1 MISREKLAPILA
13 SYKGKFLSIWKN
25 EKYKWENVKYFQ
37 DRWNLD
43 AENFGTMFEQAT
55 AKTANLLASGYAY
68 PRAMIINFAKADD
81 EGTRA
86 MFRDLADESQD
97 LAVRV
102 EAFQA
107 AAEAMRA
114 KYDDGTWRNH
124 YQNTNAIST
133 YLWLMFP
140 EKYYIYKYG
149 LYQAVSK
156 DLASDYSPKANGS
169 VETMIGGFKMYD
181 EVCTALSEDEELLSL
196 LRQALTP
203 ACHPDTAY
211 KTLTI
216 DFGHYVGSYYLD
228 EKKYRKAMFLR
239 SRSKIGK
246 PCSQIPQ
253 SSPPAVFRS

>member
-13 SYKGKFLSIWKN
+13 SYKSKFLSIWKN

-86 MFRDLADESQD
+86 MFRDLADESQN

-107 AAEAMRA
+107 AAEAPGSS
-114 KYDDGTWRNH
+114 GT
-124 YQNTNAIST
+124 
-133 YLWLMFP
+133 
-140 EKYYIYKYG
+140 YKAR
-149 LYQAVSK
+149 LS
-156 DLASDYSPKANGS
+156 ASP
-169 VETMIGGFKMYD
+169 
-181 EVCTALSEDEELLSL
+181 
-196 LRQALTP
+196 
-203 ACHPDTAY
+203 
-211 KTLTI
+211 
-216 DFGHYVGSYYLD
+216 
-228 EKKYRKAMFLR
+228 
-239 SRSKIGK
+239 SRSGQRRRR
-246 PCSQIPQ
+246 C
-253 SSPPAVFRS
+253 